1 MKTNLKLGLIALACA
16 FTLSAPACADNDKPI
31 STSQLPAAAQ
41 QTLKKHFAGHK
52 VALAKMESGLLEKS
66 YDVIFTNGGKI
77 EFNRRGEW
85 TEISCKAADGG
96 VPQALMP
103 SQIRQYVKQHYPSAR
118 ILAIERDKEY
128 EVELTGRVELTFN
141 ASFQLIDIDM

>member
-66 YDVIFTNGGKI
+66 YDVDLYQ
-77 EFNRRGEW
+77 RRE
-85 TEISCKAADGG
+85 
-96 VPQALMP
+96 
-103 SQIRQYVKQHYPSAR
+103 
-118 ILAIERDKEY
+118 
-128 EVELTGRVELTFN
+128 N
-141 ASFQLIDIDM
+141 